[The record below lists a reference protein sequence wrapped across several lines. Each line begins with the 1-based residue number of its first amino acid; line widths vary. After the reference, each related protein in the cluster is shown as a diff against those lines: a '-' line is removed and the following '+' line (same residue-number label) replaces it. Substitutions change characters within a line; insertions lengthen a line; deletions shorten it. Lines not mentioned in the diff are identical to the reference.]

1 MYAFKAP
8 RALAALALARSALAL
23 GTTVLLAP
31 LTITAARADFLAPI
45 WNGAYVG
52 FHGGTK
58 WADID
63 TDFSSKFSATDVT
76 GGGHIGYNLSLA
88 GVLVGIEA
96 DANLD
101 NTKFGFS
108 PAAGGTGSFE
118 SDWSGSIRGRI
129 GIPIGPALL
138 YATAGYAWT
147 EATLNE
153 ASSSGGSFSS
163 SHTFNG
169 VVYGLGAEAFVLPN
183 LSLRLEALRYDYSSD
198 DISISGAQNA
208 LQEFDP
214 SDTVVRAGVTFHLN

>member
-1 MYAFKAP
+1 MIVTPITA
-8 RALAALALARSALAL
+8 
-23 GTTVLLAP
+23 
-31 LTITAARADFLAPI
+31 TAARADILAPI

-52 FHGGTK
+52 FHGGAK

-63 TDFSSKFSATDVT
+63 TDFSSSISANDIT

-101 NTKFGFS
+101 STKFGFS
-108 PAAGGTGSFE
+108 TSGGGVGSFE
-118 SDWSGSIRGRI
+118 TDWSGSIRGRI
-129 GIPIGPALL
+129 GIPVGPALL

-153 ASSSGGSFSS
+153 ASAAGGSFSS

-183 LSLRLEALRYDYSSD
+183 MSLRLEALRYDYAAD

-214 SDTVVRAGVTFHLN
+214 SETVVRAGVTFHLN